1 MKRMNASHLLL
12 LDDYLGELTSILD
25 VIEHGCPHR
34 LAMAML
40 FFLAGDIQWYK
51 VLMKSGISN

>member
-1 MKRMNASHLLL
+1 MNASHLLL